1 ASWADDVKRG
11 QIENMAMLLT
21 GALRAGELVGLKM
34 NVSESNLQR
43 VVDQL
48 PALRKPTVSPLYG
61 DSGFALEIIV
71 EDKTSRDLIPR
82 LKRAGAEGIVEYSL
96 SKVVH

>member
-1 ASWADDVKRG
+1 MSH
-11 QIENMAMLLT
+11 NPTSSMLSI
-21 GALRAGELVGLKM
+21 
-34 NVSESNLQR
+34 NF
-43 VVDQL
+43 

-96 SKVVH
+96 SKVIH